1 MVNFAGTAFSRTRM
15 LAKFI
20 KNLIGTTKTPDG
32 AALPAAPEDAVQ
44 AAQVSRLVDTGQV
57 ADGNVVT
64 DILTVETSGQPSS
77 QETLQQRFL
86 GREPL
91 LDRSQQVTGYE
102 LQLRHPAGRDDTEE
116 LCALRAQTLVK
127 SLVDLDIG
135 RLAGGKMALIALPP
149 AMLGNPLL
157 LSLPQ
162 KGVVFCVDFGA
173 RHDDK
178 LAARCR
184 ELKALGYQIALDNFT
199 PATAIEPLLSLAQ
212 YVRIDIPRFNA
223 IELARLID
231 KLLEKAPQA
240 HLIARHVNTEMEF
253 DACHRLF
260 FHHFQ
265 GYYFARLQP
274 AAPARVDSDRVR
286 VMELLNMVKNRAD
299 ITDLEE
305 VFKHDAMLSYKLL
318 LYMNAPVNGLA
329 QKISSIAHAIIIL
342 GYEQLYRWLTL
353 LLFTSGSVDPR
364 SKALLKTA
372 LVRAR
377 LAELLGQARFGA
389 RERDGL
395 FIVGVFSLLDVLL
408 NMPMVQAVERLRL
421 SQEITEALTRHSGM
435 YAPYLDL
442 AIACEE
448 ADEEGIARIAE
459 TCGFDAKAVNQA
471 HIQALL
477 WADDI
482 DL

>member
-1 MVNFAGTAFSRTRM
+1 M
-15 LAKFI
+15 LGKFI
-20 KNLIGTTKTPDG
+20 KNLIGAPKAPDNPPPPMAQDVATTPVIE
-32 AALPAAPEDAVQ
+32 A
-44 AAQVSRLVDTGQV
+44 SRAVDTGRV
-57 ADGNVVT
+57 ADGKVVT
-64 DILTVETSGQPSS
+64 DILSVETSGQSAS

-86 GREPL
+86 GRQPL
-91 LDRSQQVTGYE
+91 LDRAQHVMGYE
-102 LQLRHPAGRDDTEE
+102 LQLRQAPSADSEE
-116 LCALRAQTLVK
+116 LRNLRAQTLVK
-127 SLVDLDIG
+127 CLIELDIS
-135 RLAGGKMALIALPP
+135 RLVGGKAALIALPP
-149 AMLGNPLL
+149 ALLGNPLL
-157 LSLPQ
+157 LTLPQ
-162 KGVVFCVDFGA
+162 KGVVFCVDFDA

-199 PATAIEPLLSLAQ
+199 PQSAIEPLLGLAQ
-212 YVRIDIPRFNA
+212 YIRIDVTRFNA
-223 IELARLID
+223 IELARMVD

-240 HLIARHVNTEMEF
+240 HLIARHVNTEMEYE
-253 DACHRLF
+253 ACHRLF
-260 FHHFQ
+260 FHYFQ
-265 GYYFARLQP
+265 GYYFTKLQP
-274 AAPARVDSDRVR
+274 AAPSRVDSDRVR
-286 VMELLNMVKNRAD
+286 VMELLNMVKSRAEIAD
-299 ITDLEE
+299 IEA

-329 QKISSIAHAIIIL
+329 QKINSIAHAIIIL

-377 LAELLGQARFGA
+377 LAELLGQERFSA
-389 RERDGL
+389 KEKDSL

-408 NMPMVQAVERLRL
+408 NMPMAQAVERLHL
-421 SQEITEALTRHSGM
+421 AQQITEALTQHSGV

-448 ADEEGIARIAE
+448 ADEEGIARIAGI
-459 TCGFDAKAVNQA
+459 CGFDAKAVNQA

-477 WADDI
+477 WAEDI

>member
-1 MVNFAGTAFSRTRM
+1 M

-20 KNLIGTTKTPDG
+20 KNLIGATKDADVPSP
-32 AALPAAPEDAVQ
+32 PAAAEGDKPAL
-44 AAQVSRLVDTGQV
+44 AQTSRAVDTGHV

-64 DILTVETSGQPSS
+64 DILTVQTSGQPAS

-86 GREPL
+86 GRQPL
-91 LDRSQQVTGYE
+91 LDRAQHVMGYE
-102 LQLRHPAGRDDTEE
+102 LQLRHAASGDSEE
-116 LCALRAQTLVK
+116 LRNMRAQTLVK
-127 SLVDLDIG
+127 CLIELDIS
-135 RLAGGKMALIALPP
+135 RLVGGKAALIALPP

-162 KGVVFCVDFGA
+162 KGVVFCVDFDA

-199 PATAIEPLLSLAQ
+199 PESAIEPLLGLAQ
-212 YVRIDIPRFNA
+212 YIRIDVTRFNA
-223 IELARLID
+223 IELARMVD
-231 KLLEKAPQA
+231 KLLEKAPQI
-240 HLIARHVNTEMEF
+240 HLVARHVNTEMEF
-253 DACHRLF
+253 EACHRLF
-260 FHHFQ
+260 FHYFQ
-265 GYYFARLQP
+265 GYYFTKLQP
-274 AAPARVDSDRVR
+274 AAPSRVDSDRVR
-286 VMELLNMVKNRAD
+286 VMELLNMVKSRAEIAD
-299 ITDLEE
+299 IEA

-329 QKISSIAHAIIIL
+329 QKINSIAHAIIIL

-353 LLFTSGSVDPR
+353 LLFTSGSIDPR

-377 LAELLGQARFGA
+377 LAELLGQERFSA
-389 RERDGL
+389 KEKDSL

-408 NMPMVQAVERLRL
+408 NMPMAQAVERLHL
-421 SQEITEALTRHSGM
+421 AQQITEALTHHSGV

-448 ADEEGIARIAE
+448 ADEEGIARIAGE
-459 TCGFDAKAVNQA
+459 CGFDAKAVNQA

-477 WADDI
+477 WAEDI